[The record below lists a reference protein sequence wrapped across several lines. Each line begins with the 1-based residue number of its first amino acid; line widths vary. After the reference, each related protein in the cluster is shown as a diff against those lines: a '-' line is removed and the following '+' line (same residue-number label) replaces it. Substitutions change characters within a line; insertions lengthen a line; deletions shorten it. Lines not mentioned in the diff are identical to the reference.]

1 MLKKRVLDTVRKHNL
16 INMGDH
22 IVIGLSGGPDSVCL
36 FHVLK
41 DLSAELGCTL
51 QFLSNSPAI
60 YSHVHIILRTPES
73 VVYHCIDH
81 FSIEH
86 FGSPSAK
93 RI

>member
-51 QFLSNSPAI
+51 HTV
-60 YSHVHIILRTPES
+60 HVNHMFRPYAAEEDQSFPDSSDLPVGFQHIFVKIFAVGR
-73 VVYHCIDH
+73 
-81 FSIEH
+81 
-86 FGSPSAK
+86 
-93 RI
+93 